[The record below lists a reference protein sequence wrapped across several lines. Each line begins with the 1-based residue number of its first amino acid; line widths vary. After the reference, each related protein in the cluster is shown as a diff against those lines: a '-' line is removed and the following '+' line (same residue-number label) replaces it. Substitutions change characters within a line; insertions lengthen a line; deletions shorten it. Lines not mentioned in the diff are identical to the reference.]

1 MPRISELKHLLR
13 EMTGFIGA
21 TILNVAIGDG
31 GALSLYVVDKEGQG
45 NWLDINSDPEGNG
58 PGWIHI
64 EEDGGDHGFN
74 PGTKEELKKKIIKEY
89 EGIDFA
95 DRIHPAFQ
103 EEGKDEDYS
112 VRGKLDGFGNRI
124 TEHGENRKDQAEDN
138 SVPN

>member
-74 PGTKEELKKKIIKEY
+74 PGTKEKLKKEIVKEY
-89 EGIDFA
+89 EEIEFT
-95 DRIHPAFQ
+95 DRIHPDYR
-103 EEGKDEDYS
+103 EDGDEKFAL
-112 VRGKLDGFGNRI
+112 RGKLIGFDTPK